1 MMKKGYI
8 AAGAAMAVLGAG
20 AAAAAVMKKN
30 KFCPRCYVKCK
41 IDNYKARREI
51 SGERYDNGAG
61 LTPIMGWSSW
71 NAFREKI
78 DENTIREIAA
88 AMKDA
93 GLVDAGYVY
102 LNLDDCWHSSLRDHN
117 GRLQGDLTNFPSGI
131 PQLVKD
137 VNAMGMKLGL
147 YSSNGTLTCEDLPAS
162 LGHEAI
168 DAQTIAEWGVEFFKY
183 DFCHNVPLPT
193 DAPEI
198 EKITVGKP
206 GSAEVVTYLAK
217 DAGLGGMARIMSY
230 DKLPTGEYITGL
242 NANNGF
248 ADFTNVEVP
257 EAGTY
262 ILTLCLKKS
271 GEKDKYIEA
280 LVNGKDVYGTIVP
293 GTKSWS
299 PTGRHQIEIQLNQG
313 VNTIRLSNPV
323 ANNID
328 SAARQYTNMGLELKK
343 ATARVAQ
350 ETGQPEKPIVFSIC
364 EWGFRKPWLWGP
376 KAGNMWRTTGDICAR
391 WESILA
397 IYERTVRLNKY
408 AGPGGFNDPDMLEV
422 GNGNLT
428 YDENKAHFTLWCMM
442 AAPLVLGNDIRKLR
456 RADGTIDREDKVL
469 QIITNRDMIAVDQD
483 PLGIQCFRYRTNG
496 LADVLVKPLA
506 GHEAAVCFFNK
517 SGKTKTMSESLR
529 AIAGR
534 MEVQLPQEKYYQVFD
549 LWDKTMS
556 TVEDRLTAEVPAHGV
571 RVFRVSQVGA
581 RR

>member
-1 MMKKGYI
+1 MNKKAYI
-8 AAGAAMAVLGAG
+8 VAGTALAAVGAG
-20 AAAAAVMKKN
+20 AAAVAVMKKK
-30 KFCPRCYVKCK
+30 KFCPKCYVKRK
-41 IDNYKARREI
+41 IDNYKARKQAPVEK
-51 SGERYDNGAG
+51 YDNGAG

-78 DENTIREIAA
+78 DENLIREIAA

-93 GLVDAGYVY
+93 GLVDAGYIY
-102 LNLDDCWHSSLRDHN
+102 LNLDDCWHSSLRDQN

-168 DAQTIAEWGVEFFKY
+168 DAQTMAEWGVEFFKY
-183 DFCHNVPLPT
+183 DFCHNVPLPKE
-193 DAPEI
+193 APEI
-198 EKITVGKP
+198 EKITVGRP
-206 GSAEVVTYLAK
+206 GSAEVITFLAK
-217 DAGLGGMARIMSY
+217 DAGLGGVARIMP
-230 DKLPTGEYITGL
+230 DEKLPSGEYITGL

-257 EAGTY
+257 ESGTY
-262 ILTLCLKKS
+262 VLTIGLKKS

-280 LVNGKDVYGTIVP
+280 LVNGKEVYGTIVP
-293 GTKSWS
+293 GTKTWS
-299 PTGRHQIEIQLNQG
+299 ATGRHQIEIQLNQG
-313 VNTIRLSNPV
+313 VNTIRLFNPI
-323 ANNID
+323 ANSID
-328 SAARQYTNMGLELKK
+328 SAAKQYTNMGLELKK
-343 ATARVAQ
+343 ATARVAA
-350 ETGQPEKPIVFSIC
+350 ERGCPEKPIVFSIC
-364 EWGFRKPWLWGP
+364 EWGFRKPWLWGG
-376 KAGNMWRTTGDICAR
+376 KAGNMWRTTGDICAK

-428 YDENKAHFTLWCMM
+428 YEENKAHFTLWCMM

-456 RADGTIDREDKVL
+456 GPDGTVNREDKVL
-469 QIITNRDMIAVDQD
+469 KIITNRDLIAVDQD
-483 PLGIQCFRYRTNG
+483 PLGIQCFRYRSNG
-496 LADVLVKPLA
+496 LTDVLVKPLSGDA
-506 GHEAAVCFFNK
+506 AAVCFFNK

-534 MEVQLPQEKYYQVFD
+534 MEVRLPHEGYYQVTD
-549 LWDKTMS
+549 LWDKTVT
-556 TVEDRLTAEVPAHGV
+556 TVDDTLSAEVPSHGV
-571 RVFRVSQVGA
+571 RVFRISRVGA
-581 RR
+581 